1 MPSPNLRPMV
11 AADIEPAS
19 VAMAA
24 DDWGDRRTWFSFAVA
39 SSACRPFVAV
49 DADGDIAGTG
59 VATINGRVGWI
70 GTIWVR
76 SDLRRRGLGRALT
89 EATID
94 AAETDGCRTLVLVAT
109 DRGRPLY
116 EGLGFEVETWYRTMD
131 APAATRGAPPAVGR
145 SGSSV
150 IRTATAEDL
159 DDIVALD
166 RDATGEDRAA
176 VLRQL
181 VDPGATRVVASDGQV
196 RAFLARAPWGGGAT
210 IAPSVEDAM
219 ALLAARRMAAVAGRR
234 VRCGILLGN
243 VAGAAALEADGWI
256 EAWRAPRMIRGDP
269 LDWHPEH
276 IWGQFN
282 HALG

>member
-1 MPSPNLRPMV
+1 M
-11 AADIEPAS
+11 
-19 VAMAA
+19 
-24 DDWGDRRTWFSFAVA
+24 G
-39 SSACRPFVAV
+39 
-49 DADGDIAGTG
+49 GIAGTG
-59 VATINGRVGWI
+59 GPPTHGRVGWI

-76 SDLRRRGLGRALT
+76 PDLRRRGLGRAIT

-94 AAETDGCRTLVLVAT
+94 AAEIDGCRTLVLVAT

-116 EGLGFEVETWYRTMD
+116 EDLGFEVETWYRTMEAPTARD
-131 APAATRGAPPAVGR
+131 ATAMAGNRA
-145 SGSSV
+145 SSV
-150 IRTATAEDL
+150 IRSATAADL

-166 RDATGEDRAA
+166 RHATGEDRAA
-176 VLRQL
+176 VLRRL
-181 VDPGATRVVASDGQV
+181 VAPEATRVVASDGRV

-210 IAPSVEDAM
+210 IAPRVGDAM
-219 ALLAARRMAAVAGRR
+219 ALLAARRMAAAEGRR

-243 VAGAAALEADGWI
+243 VTGADALEADGWT